1 MVMIPTNPK
10 GIRREQRN
18 YSRERELF
26 LLSFLHRRIHCMQQ
40 ELLDLLGICSM
51 NWITQKINGEN
62 FNTSNHSLILMVTR
76 FTKYRKQNTD
86 TTSLLNFRMGR
97 KHSIENLM
105 RGAKRSLNL
114 IMTVQLPTI
123 HLLSEYRRR
132 LMHSPT
138 NLSVI
143 NPRLLRLLS
152 RRKIRRIFLEHS
164 LGLEDNPML
173 VTTRSIKKVNRI
185 RNNLFDQCIVKDMTR
200 KIKLKYPSP
209 KIKSHRFPVNI
220 PLPVVEINPYEFGA
234 DIPLPRFYVN
244 NEPVVVRVAQ
254 KNAMI
259 QAPKQKVKKLNP
271 AFANALK
278 AMKKKASKLEKY
290 YYE

>member
-1 MVMIPTNPK
+1 
-10 GIRREQRN
+10 
-18 YSRERELF
+18 
-26 LLSFLHRRIHCMQQ
+26 
-40 ELLDLLGICSM
+40 
-51 NWITQKINGEN
+51 
-62 FNTSNHSLILMVTR
+62 
-76 FTKYRKQNTD
+76 
-86 TTSLLNFRMGR
+86 
-97 KHSIENLM
+97 
-105 RGAKRSLNL
+105 
-114 IMTVQLPTI
+114 
-123 HLLSEYRRR
+123 
-132 LMHSPT
+132 
-138 NLSVI
+138 
-143 NPRLLRLLS
+143 
-152 RRKIRRIFLEHS
+152 
-164 LGLEDNPML
+164 
-173 VTTRSIKKVNRI
+173 
-185 RNNLFDQCIVKDMTR
+185 MTR